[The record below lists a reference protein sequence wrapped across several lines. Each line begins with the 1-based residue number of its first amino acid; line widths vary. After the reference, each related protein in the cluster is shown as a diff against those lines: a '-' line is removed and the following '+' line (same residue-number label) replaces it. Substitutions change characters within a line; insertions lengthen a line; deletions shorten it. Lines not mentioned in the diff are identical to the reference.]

1 MSVFLSLVPFM
12 GNSVLQSGLS
22 PRGTFTAKFQDF
34 KWPFQV
40 SLMLFDCNA
49 THHRLGFS
57 LILMDLSYRKSSPQ
71 TALLLVGRGG
81 GGGGAIFIKYIQRV

>member
-1 MSVFLSLVPFM
+1 MFVMSVFPSLVPFM

-40 SLMLFDCNA
+40 SLVLFDCNA
-49 THHRLGFS
+49 THQMSGFS
-57 LILMDLSYRKSSPQ
+57 LMLVDLSFLLSCHIN
-71 TALLLVGRGG
+71 ALFLVGG
-81 GGGGAIFIKYIQRV
+81 GGWDTVL